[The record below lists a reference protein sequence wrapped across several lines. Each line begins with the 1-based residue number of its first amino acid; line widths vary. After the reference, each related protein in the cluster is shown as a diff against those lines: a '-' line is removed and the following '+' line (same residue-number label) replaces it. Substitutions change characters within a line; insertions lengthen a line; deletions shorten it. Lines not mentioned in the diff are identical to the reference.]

1 MPIHTPP
8 FVIYA
13 KLVLLG
19 VVLLF
24 DDRNE
29 KVPRVDD
36 RMTSGTLAK
45 LGPGPINCT
54 SFLQFSLWQKFSFF
68 SSRTSQDIPH
78 SHIISWNNPSLTFL
92 TMLLSRSTFI
102 LLPFWSI
109 SVLALSIPQPVR
121 DMESELVQ
129 QKAIVDEQ
137 SSSSL
142 PTPTS
147 TINLIAASSAPDFE
161 HRHPSRNGDPYG
173 VSDFG
178 IDPAHI
184 TDEQL
189 QSLREAGMIREL
201 DAEERWASPT
211 TPIEASH
218 WLLAGMI
225 GFSPTSILGL
235 CSNCVS
241 SAPQS

>member
-1 MPIHTPP
+1 
-8 FVIYA
+8 
-13 KLVLLG
+13 
-19 VVLLF
+19 
-24 DDRNE
+24 
-29 KVPRVDD
+29 
-36 RMTSGTLAK
+36 
-45 LGPGPINCT
+45 
-54 SFLQFSLWQKFSFF
+54 
-68 SSRTSQDIPH
+68 
-78 SHIISWNNPSLTFL
+78 
-92 TMLLSRSTFI
+92 MLLSRSTFI

-147 TINLIAASSAPDFE
+147 TINLIAASSAPDSE

-201 DAEERWASPT
+201 DAEER
-211 TPIEASH
+211 
-218 WLLAGMI
+218 
-225 GFSPTSILGL
+225 
-235 CSNCVS
+235 
-241 SAPQS
+241 